1 LYIGT
6 FSKVLFPAIR
16 LGFVV
21 APRPLLAALSLAKRV
36 TDGYSSLVNQ
46 AALARFIQQGHL
58 GRHVRRMRRLYSDRR
73 AMLLAGMRK
82 TLSPWLVPIPSS
94 AGLHVSAYTVPGL
107 DDQRLRRLAER
118 SDVGVQPLSYYYK
131 NANGRHGLVL
141 GYGATGPEDIEEG
154 LKRLGSILKT
164 VMVSTADGTHAL
176 FRLAD
181 SLQCRSPL
189 GL

>member
-1 LYIGT
+1 VAIALAP
-6 FSKVLFPAIR
+6 VPATTQ
-16 LGFVV
+16 
-21 APRPLLAALSLAKRV
+21 ALAASQTFTRINTSSPVCRSRKVSTVVCVFIPFESLCLI
-36 TDGYSSLVNQ
+36 GNFILV
-46 AALARFIQQGHL
+46 R
-58 GRHVRRMRRLYSDRR
+58 S
-73 AMLLAGMRK
+73 AGM
-82 TLSPWLVPIPSS
+82 
-94 AGLHVSAYTVPGL
+94 
-107 DDQRLRRLAER
+107 QRLRRLAER

-141 GYGATGPEDIEEG
+141 GYGATGLEDIEEG

-164 VMVSTADGTHAL
+164 VMVSTADGTHAF